1 MSGIKDLMLHK
12 YPKKS
17 IRYLIEL
24 TNTEKSPRFRGGMI
38 GIQAQ

>member
-1 MSGIKDLMLHK
+1 MSGIKVLMLHK

-24 TNTEKSPRFRGGMI
+24 TNTEKAPASAG
-38 GIQAQ
+38 A